1 MNIWENI
8 PKPIQ
13 NIGCLAL
20 EAMLLEA
27 NCAPAP
33 GLVDRFNSGAHNDMD
48 IYTFIK
54 SSVALSSY
62 MYNFAY
68 MGYMHKGALDTL
80 LAFIR
85 PLGIEAEAAMFKATE
100 GVNTQKGLIFLM
112 GILCAAAG
120 YVYRK
125 YNIIKSTLVFDAVK
139 IMCQGLVA
147 KELGKLPNDRKLTS
161 GERLYHQY
169 GIRGIRG
176 ELEDGLPIIKD
187 IALPAY
193 KKAITL
199 GATDDTLLIYTLL
212 SIMTATEDTT
222 IINRHNMETLA
233 RVQREAKALL
243 ESNQVL
249 ESGGFEEIKKLDK
262 KFIEQWISPGGSA
275 DLLAATHFLYSLDEK
290 YGSLTFMDETIKTGS
305 PTCIAIKD

>member
-8 PKPIQ
+8 PEPIQ
-13 NIGCLAL
+13 NIGCLVL

-62 MYNFAY
+62 MHNFVY

-85 PLGIEAEAAMFKATE
+85 PLGIEAEAAMFKATK

-147 KELGKLPNDRKLTS
+147 KELGNLPHDRKLTS

-176 ELEDGLPIIKD
+176 ELEDGLPIIQD

-193 KKAITL
+193 KKAISL
-199 GATDDTLLIYTLL
+199 GATDDALLIYTLL

-222 IINRHNMETLA
+222 IINRHDQDTLIM
-233 RVQREAKALL
+233 VQKSA
-243 ESNQVL
+243 
-249 ESGGFEEIKKLDK
+249 KKLLSNDDILQLDGFDAVK
-262 KFIEQWISPGGSA
+262 DLDRQFIEQWISPGGSA
-275 DLLAATHFLYSLDEK
+275 DLLAATHFLYVLENK
-290 YGSLTFMDETIKTGS
+290 YNSSIGIDVK
-305 PTCIAIKD
+305 A

>member
-8 PKPIQ
+8 PEPIQ
-13 NIGCLAL
+13 NIGCLVL

-54 SSVALSSY
+54 SSVALSPY
-62 MYNFAY
+62 MHNFVY

-85 PLGIEAEAAMFKATE
+85 PLGIEAEAAMFKATK

-147 KELGKLPNDRKLTS
+147 KELGNLPHDRKLTS

-176 ELEDGLPIIKD
+176 ELEDGLPIIQD

-193 KKAITL
+193 KKAISL
-199 GATDDTLLIYTLL
+199 GATDDALLIYTLL

-222 IINRHNMETLA
+222 IINRHDQDTLIM
-233 RVQREAKALL
+233 VQKSA
-243 ESNQVL
+243 
-249 ESGGFEEIKKLDK
+249 KKLLSNDDILQLDGFDAVK
-262 KFIEQWISPGGSA
+262 DLDRQFIEQWISPGGSA
-275 DLLAATHFLYSLDEK
+275 DLLAATHFLYVLENK
-290 YGSLTFMDETIKTGS
+290 YNSSIGIDVK
-305 PTCIAIKD
+305 A

>member
-8 PKPIQ
+8 PEPIQ

-62 MYNFAY
+62 MHNFVY

-85 PLGIEAEAAMFKATE
+85 PLGIEAEAAMFKATK

-147 KELGKLPNDRKLTS
+147 KELGNLTYDRKLTS

-176 ELEDGLPIIKD
+176 ELEDGLPIIQD

-193 KKAITL
+193 KKAISL
-199 GATDDTLLIYTLL
+199 GATDDALLIYTLL

-222 IINRHNMETLA
+222 IINRHDQDTLIM
-233 RVQREAKALL
+233 VQKSA
-243 ESNQVL
+243 
-249 ESGGFEEIKKLDK
+249 KKLLSNDDILQLDGFDAVK
-262 KFIEQWISPGGSA
+262 DLDRQFIEQWISPGGSA
-275 DLLAATHFLYSLDEK
+275 DLLAATHFLYVLENK
-290 YGSLTFMDETIKTGS
+290 YNSSIGIDVK
-305 PTCIAIKD
+305 A

>member
-8 PKPIQ
+8 PEPIQ

-62 MYNFAY
+62 MHNFVY

-85 PLGIEAEAAMFKATE
+85 PLGIEAEAAMFKATK

-147 KELGKLPNDRKLTS
+147 KELGNLPYDRKLTS

-176 ELEDGLPIIKD
+176 ELEDGLPIIQD

-193 KKAITL
+193 KKAISL
-199 GATDDTLLIYTLL
+199 GATDNALLIYTLL

-222 IINRHNMETLA
+222 IINRHDQDTLIM
-233 RVQREAKALL
+233 VQKSA
-243 ESNQVL
+243 
-249 ESGGFEEIKKLDK
+249 KKLLSNDDILQLDGFDAVK
-262 KFIEQWISPGGSA
+262 DLDRQFIEQWISPGGSA
-275 DLLAATHFLYSLDEK
+275 DLLAATHFLYVLENK
-290 YGSLTFMDETIKTGS
+290 YNSSIGIDVK
-305 PTCIAIKD
+305 A

>member
-8 PKPIQ
+8 PEPIQ

-62 MYNFAY
+62 MHNFVY

-85 PLGIEAEAAMFKATE
+85 PLGIEAEAAMFKATK

-147 KELGKLPNDRKLTS
+147 KELGNLPYDRKLTS

-176 ELEDGLPIIKD
+176 ELEDGLPIIQD

-193 KKAITL
+193 KKAISL
-199 GATDDTLLIYTLL
+199 GATDDALLIYTLL

-222 IINRHNMETLA
+222 IINRHDQDTLIM
-233 RVQREAKALL
+233 VQKSA
-243 ESNQVL
+243 
-249 ESGGFEEIKKLDK
+249 KKLLSNDDILQLDGFDAVK
-262 KFIEQWISPGGSA
+262 DLDRQFIEQWISPGGSA
-275 DLLAATHFLYSLDEK
+275 DLLAATHFLYVLENK
-290 YGSLTFMDETIKTGS
+290 YNSSIGIDVK
-305 PTCIAIKD
+305 A

>member
-85 PLGIEAEAAMFKATE
+85 PLGIEAEAAMFKATK

-249 ESGGFEEIKKLDK
+249 ESGGFEEIKK
-262 KFIEQWISPGGSA
+262 
-275 DLLAATHFLYSLDEK
+275 
-290 YGSLTFMDETIKTGS
+290 
-305 PTCIAIKD
+305 

>member
-8 PKPIQ
+8 PEPIQ

-54 SSVALSSY
+54 SSVALSPY
-62 MYNFAY
+62 MHNFVY

-85 PLGIEAEAAMFKATE
+85 PLGIEAEAAMFKATK

-147 KELGKLPNDRKLTS
+147 KELGNLPYDRKLTS

-176 ELEDGLPIIKD
+176 ELEDGLPIIQD

-193 KKAITL
+193 KKAISL
-199 GATDDTLLIYTLL
+199 GATDDALLIYTLL

-222 IINRHNMETLA
+222 IINRHDQDTLIM
-233 RVQREAKALL
+233 VQKSA
-243 ESNQVL
+243 
-249 ESGGFEEIKKLDK
+249 KKLLSNDDILQLDGFDAVK
-262 KFIEQWISPGGSA
+262 DLDRQFIEQWISPGGSA
-275 DLLAATHFLYSLDEK
+275 DLLAATHFLYVLENK
-290 YGSLTFMDETIKTGS
+290 YNSSIGIDVK
-305 PTCIAIKD
+305 A

>member
-8 PKPIQ
+8 PEPIQ
-13 NIGCLAL
+13 NIGCLVL

-54 SSVALSSY
+54 SSVALSPY
-62 MYNFAY
+62 MHNFVF

-85 PLGIEAEAAMFKATE
+85 PLGIEAEAAMFKATK

-147 KELGKLPNDRKLTS
+147 KELGNLPHDRKLTS

-176 ELEDGLPIIKD
+176 ELEDGLPIIQD

-193 KKAITL
+193 KKAISL
-199 GATDDTLLIYTLL
+199 GATDDALLIYTLL

-222 IINRHNMETLA
+222 IINRHDQDTLIM
-233 RVQREAKALL
+233 VQKSA
-243 ESNQVL
+243 
-249 ESGGFEEIKKLDK
+249 KKLLSNDDILQLDGFDAVK
-262 KFIEQWISPGGSA
+262 DLDRQFIEQWISPGGSA
-275 DLLAATHFLYSLDEK
+275 DLLAATHFLYVLENK
-290 YGSLTFMDETIKTGS
+290 YNSSIGIDVK
-305 PTCIAIKD
+305 A

>member
-8 PKPIQ
+8 PEPIQ
-13 NIGCLAL
+13 NIGCLTL

-54 SSVALSSY
+54 SSVALSPY
-62 MYNFAY
+62 MHNFVY

-85 PLGIEAEAAMFKATE
+85 PLGIEAEAAMFKATK

-125 YNIIKSTLVFDAVK
+125 YNIIKSILVFDAVK

-147 KELGKLPNDRKLTS
+147 KELGNLPHDRKLTS

-176 ELEDGLPIIKD
+176 ELEDGLPIIQN

-193 KKAITL
+193 KKAISL
-199 GATDDTLLIYTLL
+199 GATDDALLIYTLL

-222 IINRHNMETLA
+222 IINRHDQDTLIM
-233 RVQREAKALL
+233 VQKSA
-243 ESNQVL
+243 
-249 ESGGFEEIKKLDK
+249 KKLLSNDDILQLDGFDAVK
-262 KFIEQWISPGGSA
+262 DLDRQFIEQWISPGGSA
-275 DLLAATHFLYSLDEK
+275 DLLAATHFLYVLENK
-290 YGSLTFMDETIKTGS
+290 YNSSIGIDVK
-305 PTCIAIKD
+305 A

>member
-8 PKPIQ
+8 PEPIQ
-13 NIGCLAL
+13 NIGCLVL

-62 MYNFAY
+62 MHNFVY

-85 PLGIEAEAAMFKATE
+85 PLGIEAEAAMFKATK

-147 KELGKLPNDRKLTS
+147 KELGNLPYDRKLTS

-176 ELEDGLPIIKD
+176 ELEDGLPIIQD

-193 KKAITL
+193 KKAISL
-199 GATDDTLLIYTLL
+199 GATDDALLIYTLL

-222 IINRHNMETLA
+222 IINRHDQDTLIM
-233 RVQREAKALL
+233 VQKSA
-243 ESNQVL
+243 
-249 ESGGFEEIKKLDK
+249 KKLLSNDDILQLDGFDAVK
-262 KFIEQWISPGGSA
+262 DLDRQFIEQWISPGGSA
-275 DLLAATHFLYSLDEK
+275 DLLAATHFLYVLENK
-290 YGSLTFMDETIKTGS
+290 YNSSIGIDVK
-305 PTCIAIKD
+305 A

>member
-8 PKPIQ
+8 PEPIQ

-54 SSVALSSY
+54 SSVALSPY
-62 MYNFAY
+62 MHNFAY
-68 MGYMHKGALDTL
+68 MGYMHKDSLDTL
-80 LAFIR
+80 LASIR
-85 PLGIEAEAAMFKATE
+85 PLGIEAEATMFKATK

-112 GILCAAAG
+112 GILCAATG
-120 YVYRK
+120 YVYQK
-125 YNIIKSTLVFDAVK
+125 YNKIQSSLIFDAIK
-139 IMCQGLVA
+139 IMCHGLVV
-147 KELGKLPNDRKLTS
+147 KELSKLPDDRKLTS
-161 GERLYHQY
+161 GERLYQQY

-176 ELEDGLPIIKD
+176 ELEDGLPIIQD

-193 KKAITL
+193 KKAISA

-222 IINRHNMETLA
+222 IINRHDRDTVSM
-233 RVQREAKALL
+233 VQKSAKKLL
-243 ESNQVL
+243 SHDDILQP
-249 ESGGFEEIKKLDK
+249 GGFEAVKALDRQ
-262 KFIEQWISPGGSA
+262 FIEHWISPGGSA
-275 DLLAATHFLYSLDEK
+275 DLLAATHFIYSLEEK
-290 YGSLTFMDETIKTGS
+290 YGEEV
-305 PTCIAIKD
+305 

>member
-8 PKPIQ
+8 PEPIQ
-13 NIGCLAL
+13 NIGCLVL

-54 SSVALSSY
+54 SSVALSPY
-62 MYNFAY
+62 MHNFVY
-68 MGYMHKGALDTL
+68 TGYMHKGALDTL

-85 PLGIEAEAAMFKATE
+85 PLGIEAEAAMFKATK

-147 KELGKLPNDRKLTS
+147 KELGNLPHDRKLTS

-176 ELEDGLPIIKD
+176 ELEDGLPIIQD

-193 KKAITL
+193 KKAISL
-199 GATDDTLLIYTLL
+199 GATDDALLIYTLL

-222 IINRHNMETLA
+222 IINRHDQDTLIM
-233 RVQREAKALL
+233 VQKSA
-243 ESNQVL
+243 
-249 ESGGFEEIKKLDK
+249 KKLLSNDDILQLDGFDAVK
-262 KFIEQWISPGGSA
+262 DLDRQFIEQWISPGGSA
-275 DLLAATHFLYSLDEK
+275 DLLAATHFLYVLENK
-290 YGSLTFMDETIKTGS
+290 YNSSIGIDVK
-305 PTCIAIKD
+305 A

>member
-8 PKPIQ
+8 PEPIQ
-13 NIGCLAL
+13 NIGCLVL

-54 SSVALSSY
+54 SSVALSPY
-62 MYNFAY
+62 MHNFVY

-85 PLGIEAEAAMFKATE
+85 PLGIEAEAAMFKATK

-147 KELGKLPNDRKLTS
+147 KELGNLPHDRKLTS

-176 ELEDGLPIIKD
+176 ELEDGLPIIQD

-193 KKAITL
+193 KKAISL
-199 GATDDTLLIYTLL
+199 GATDDALLIYTLL

-222 IINRHNMETLA
+222 IINRHDQDTLIM
-233 RVQREAKALL
+233 VQKSA
-243 ESNQVL
+243 
-249 ESGGFEEIKKLDK
+249 KKLLSNDDILQLDGFDAVK
-262 KFIEQWISPGGSA
+262 DLDRQFIEQWISPGGSA
-275 DLLAATHFLYSLDEK
+275 DLLVATHFLYVLENK
-290 YGSLTFMDETIKTGS
+290 YNSSIGIDVK
-305 PTCIAIKD
+305 A

>member
-8 PKPIQ
+8 PEPIQ
-13 NIGCLAL
+13 NIGCLVL

-54 SSVALSSY
+54 SSVALSPY
-62 MYNFAY
+62 MHNFVY

-85 PLGIEAEAAMFKATE
+85 PLGIEAEAAMFKATK

-112 GILCAAAG
+112 VILCAAAG

-147 KELGKLPNDRKLTS
+147 KELGNLPHDRKLTS

-176 ELEDGLPIIKD
+176 ELEDGLPIIQD

-193 KKAITL
+193 KKAISL
-199 GATDDTLLIYTLL
+199 GATDDALLIYTLL

-222 IINRHNMETLA
+222 IINRHDQDTLIM
-233 RVQREAKALL
+233 VQKSA
-243 ESNQVL
+243 
-249 ESGGFEEIKKLDK
+249 KKLLSNDDILQLDGFDAVK
-262 KFIEQWISPGGSA
+262 DLDRQFIEQWISPGGSA
-275 DLLAATHFLYSLDEK
+275 DLLAATHFLYVLENK
-290 YGSLTFMDETIKTGS
+290 YNSSIGIDVK
-305 PTCIAIKD
+305 A

>member
-8 PKPIQ
+8 PEPIQ

-62 MYNFAY
+62 MHNFVY

-85 PLGIEAEAAMFKATE
+85 PLGIEAEAAMFKATK

-147 KELGKLPNDRKLTS
+147 KELGNLPYDRKLTS

-176 ELEDGLPIIKD
+176 ELEDGLPIIQD

-193 KKAITL
+193 KKAISL
-199 GATDDTLLIYTLL
+199 GVTDDALLIYTLL

-222 IINRHNMETLA
+222 IINRHDQDTLIM
-233 RVQREAKALL
+233 VQKSA
-243 ESNQVL
+243 
-249 ESGGFEEIKKLDK
+249 KKLLSNDDILQLDGFDAVK
-262 KFIEQWISPGGSA
+262 DLDRQFIEQWISPGGSA
-275 DLLAATHFLYSLDEK
+275 DLLAATHFLYVLENK
-290 YGSLTFMDETIKTGS
+290 YNSSIGIDVK
-305 PTCIAIKD
+305 A

>member
-8 PKPIQ
+8 PEPIQ

-62 MYNFAY
+62 MHNFVY

-85 PLGIEAEAAMFKATE
+85 PLGIEAEAAMFKATK

-147 KELGKLPNDRKLTS
+147 KELGNLPYDRKLTS

-176 ELEDGLPIIKD
+176 ELDDGLPIIQD

-193 KKAITL
+193 KKAISL
-199 GATDDTLLIYTLL
+199 GATDDALLIYTLL

-222 IINRHNMETLA
+222 IINRHDQDTLIM
-233 RVQREAKALL
+233 VQKSA
-243 ESNQVL
+243 
-249 ESGGFEEIKKLDK
+249 KKLLSNDDILQLDGFDAVK
-262 KFIEQWISPGGSA
+262 DLDRQFIEQWISPGGSA
-275 DLLAATHFLYSLDEK
+275 DLLAATHFLYVLENK
-290 YGSLTFMDETIKTGS
+290 YNSSIGIDVK
-305 PTCIAIKD
+305 A

>member
-8 PKPIQ
+8 PEPIQ

-54 SSVALSSY
+54 SSVALSPY
-62 MYNFAY
+62 MHNFVY

-85 PLGIEAEAAMFKATE
+85 PLGIEAEAAMFKATK

-125 YNIIKSTLVFDAVK
+125 YNIIKSILVFDAVK

-147 KELGKLPNDRKLTS
+147 KELGNLPHDRKLTS

-176 ELEDGLPIIKD
+176 ELEDGLPIIQN

-193 KKAITL
+193 KKAISL
-199 GATDDTLLIYTLL
+199 GATDDALLIYTLL

-222 IINRHNMETLA
+222 IINRHDQDTLIM
-233 RVQREAKALL
+233 VQKSA
-243 ESNQVL
+243 
-249 ESGGFEEIKKLDK
+249 KKLLSNDDILQLDGFDAVK
-262 KFIEQWISPGGSA
+262 DLDRQFIEQWISPGGSA
-275 DLLAATHFLYSLDEK
+275 DLLAATHFLYVLENK
-290 YGSLTFMDETIKTGS
+290 YNSSIGIDVK
-305 PTCIAIKD
+305 A

>member
-8 PKPIQ
+8 PEPIQ
-13 NIGCLAL
+13 NIGCLVL

-54 SSVALSSY
+54 SSVALSPY
-62 MYNFAY
+62 MHNFVY

-85 PLGIEAEAAMFKATE
+85 PLGIEAEAAMFKATK

-147 KELGKLPNDRKLTS
+147 KELGNLPHDRKLTS

-176 ELEDGLPIIKD
+176 ELEDGLPIIQD

-193 KKAITL
+193 KKAISL
-199 GATDDTLLIYTLL
+199 GATDDALLIYTLL

-222 IINRHNMETLA
+222 IINRHDQDTLIM
-233 RVQREAKALL
+233 VQKSAKKIL
-243 ESNQVL
+243 SNDDILQL
-249 ESGGFEEIKKLDK
+249 DGFDAVKDLDRQ
-262 KFIEQWISPGGSA
+262 FIEQWISPGGSA
-275 DLLAATHFLYSLDEK
+275 DLLAATHFLYVLENK
-290 YGSLTFMDETIKTGS
+290 YNSSIGIDVK
-305 PTCIAIKD
+305 A

>member
-8 PKPIQ
+8 PEPIQ

-54 SSVALSSY
+54 SSVALSPY
-62 MYNFAY
+62 MHNFVY

-85 PLGIEAEAAMFKATE
+85 PLGIEAEAAMFKATK

-147 KELGKLPNDRKLTS
+147 KELGNLPHDRKLTS

-176 ELEDGLPIIKD
+176 ELEDGLPIIQD

-193 KKAITL
+193 KKAISL
-199 GATDDTLLIYTLL
+199 GATDDALLIYTLL

-222 IINRHNMETLA
+222 IINRHDQDTLIM
-233 RVQREAKALL
+233 VQKSA
-243 ESNQVL
+243 
-249 ESGGFEEIKKLDK
+249 KKLLSNDDILQLDGFDAVK
-262 KFIEQWISPGGSA
+262 DLDRQFIEQWISPGGSA
-275 DLLAATHFLYSLDEK
+275 DLLAATHFLYVLENK
-290 YGSLTFMDETIKTGS
+290 YNSSIGIDVK
-305 PTCIAIKD
+305 A

>member
-85 PLGIEAEAAMFKATE
+85 PLGIEAEAAMFKATK

-212 SIMTATEDTT
+212 LIMTATEDTT

-233 RVQREAKALL
+233 RVQREDKSLL
-243 ESNQVL
+243 
-249 ESGGFEEIKKLDK
+249 
-262 KFIEQWISPGGSA
+262 
-275 DLLAATHFLYSLDEK
+275 
-290 YGSLTFMDETIKTGS
+290 
-305 PTCIAIKD
+305 

>member
-8 PKPIQ
+8 PEPIQ

-62 MYNFAY
+62 MHNFVY

-85 PLGIEAEAAMFKATE
+85 PLGIEAEAAMFKATK

-112 GILCAAAG
+112 GILCATAG

-147 KELGKLPNDRKLTS
+147 KELGNLPYDRKLTS

-176 ELEDGLPIIKD
+176 ELEDGLPIIQD

-193 KKAITL
+193 KKAISL
-199 GATDDTLLIYTLL
+199 GATDDALLIYTLL

-222 IINRHNMETLA
+222 IINRHDQDTLIM
-233 RVQREAKALL
+233 VQKSA
-243 ESNQVL
+243 
-249 ESGGFEEIKKLDK
+249 KKLLSNDDILQLDGFDAVK
-262 KFIEQWISPGGSA
+262 DLDRQFIEQWISPGGSA
-275 DLLAATHFLYSLDEK
+275 DLLAATHFLYVLENK
-290 YGSLTFMDETIKTGS
+290 YNSSIGIDVK
-305 PTCIAIKD
+305 A

>member
-85 PLGIEAEAAMFKATE
+85 PLGIEAEAAMFKATK

-125 YNIIKSTLVFDAVK
+125 
-139 IMCQGLVA
+139 
-147 KELGKLPNDRKLTS
+147 
-161 GERLYHQY
+161 
-169 GIRGIRG
+169 
-176 ELEDGLPIIKD
+176 
-187 IALPAY
+187 
-193 KKAITL
+193 
-199 GATDDTLLIYTLL
+199 
-212 SIMTATEDTT
+212 
-222 IINRHNMETLA
+222 
-233 RVQREAKALL
+233 
-243 ESNQVL
+243 
-249 ESGGFEEIKKLDK
+249 
-262 KFIEQWISPGGSA
+262 
-275 DLLAATHFLYSLDEK
+275 
-290 YGSLTFMDETIKTGS
+290 
-305 PTCIAIKD
+305 

>member
-8 PKPIQ
+8 PEPIQ
-13 NIGCLAL
+13 NIGCLVL

-54 SSVALSSY
+54 SSVALSPY
-62 MYNFAY
+62 MHNFVY

-85 PLGIEAEAAMFKATE
+85 PLGIEAEATMFKATK

-147 KELGKLPNDRKLTS
+147 KELGNLPHDRKLTS

-176 ELEDGLPIIKD
+176 ELEDGLPIIQD

-193 KKAITL
+193 KKAISL
-199 GATDDTLLIYTLL
+199 GATDDALLIYTLL

-222 IINRHNMETLA
+222 IINRHDQDTLIM
-233 RVQREAKALL
+233 VQKSA
-243 ESNQVL
+243 
-249 ESGGFEEIKKLDK
+249 KKLLSNDDILQLDGFDAVK
-262 KFIEQWISPGGSA
+262 DLDRQFIEQWISPGGSA
-275 DLLAATHFLYSLDEK
+275 DLLAATHFLYVLENK
-290 YGSLTFMDETIKTGS
+290 YNSSIGIDVK
-305 PTCIAIKD
+305 A

>member
-8 PKPIQ
+8 PEPIQ
-13 NIGCLAL
+13 NIGCLVL
-20 EAMLLEA
+20 EAMLLE
-27 NCAPAP
+27 AP

-54 SSVALSSY
+54 SSVALSPY
-62 MYNFAY
+62 MHNFVY

-85 PLGIEAEAAMFKATE
+85 PLGIEAEAAMFKATK

-147 KELGKLPNDRKLTS
+147 KELGNLPHDRKLTS

-176 ELEDGLPIIKD
+176 ELEDGLPIIQD

-193 KKAITL
+193 KKAISL
-199 GATDDTLLIYTLL
+199 GATDDALLIYTLL

-222 IINRHNMETLA
+222 IINRHDQDTLIM
-233 RVQREAKALL
+233 VQKSA
-243 ESNQVL
+243 
-249 ESGGFEEIKKLDK
+249 KKLLSNDDILQLDGFDAVK
-262 KFIEQWISPGGSA
+262 DLDRQFIEQWISPGGSA
-275 DLLAATHFLYSLDEK
+275 DLLAATHFLYVLENK
-290 YGSLTFMDETIKTGS
+290 YNSSIGIDVK
-305 PTCIAIKD
+305 A

>member
-8 PKPIQ
+8 PEPIQ

-62 MYNFAY
+62 MHNFVY

-85 PLGIEAEAAMFKATE
+85 PLGIEAEAAMFKATK

-139 IMCQGLVA
+139 IMCQRLVA
-147 KELGKLPNDRKLTS
+147 KELGNLPYDRKLTS

-176 ELEDGLPIIKD
+176 ELEDGLPIIQD

-193 KKAITL
+193 KKAISL
-199 GATDDTLLIYTLL
+199 GATDDALLIYTLL

-222 IINRHNMETLA
+222 IINRHDQDTLIM
-233 RVQREAKALL
+233 VQKSA
-243 ESNQVL
+243 
-249 ESGGFEEIKKLDK
+249 KKLLSNDDILQLDGFDAVK
-262 KFIEQWISPGGSA
+262 DLDRQFIEQWISPGGSA
-275 DLLAATHFLYSLDEK
+275 DLLAATHFLYVLENKSNSSIGIDVK
-290 YGSLTFMDETIKTGS
+290 
-305 PTCIAIKD
+305 A

>member
-8 PKPIQ
+8 PEPIQ
-13 NIGCLAL
+13 NIGCLVL

-54 SSVALSSY
+54 SSVALSPY
-62 MYNFAY
+62 MHNFVY

-85 PLGIEAEAAMFKATE
+85 PLGIEAEAAMFKATK

-147 KELGKLPNDRKLTS
+147 KELGNLPHDRKLTS

-176 ELEDGLPIIKD
+176 ELEDGLPIIQD

-193 KKAITL
+193 KKAISL
-199 GATDDTLLIYTLL
+199 GATDDALLIYTLL

-222 IINRHNMETLA
+222 IINRHDQDTLIM
-233 RVQREAKALL
+233 VQKSA
-243 ESNQVL
+243 
-249 ESGGFEEIKKLDK
+249 KKLLSNDDILQLDGFDAVK
-262 KFIEQWISPGGSA
+262 DLDRQFIEQWISPGGSA
-275 DLLAATHFLYSLDEK
+275 DLLAATHFLYV
-290 YGSLTFMDETIKTGS
+290 
-305 PTCIAIKD
+305 

>member
-8 PKPIQ
+8 PEPIQ
-13 NIGCLAL
+13 NIGCLVL

-33 GLVDRFNSGAHNDMD
+33 GLADRFNSGAHNDMD

-54 SSVALSSY
+54 SSVALSPY
-62 MYNFAY
+62 MHNFVY

-85 PLGIEAEAAMFKATE
+85 PLGIEAEAAMFKATK

-147 KELGKLPNDRKLTS
+147 KELGNLPHDRKLTS

-176 ELEDGLPIIKD
+176 ELEDGLPIIQD

-193 KKAITL
+193 KKAISL
-199 GATDDTLLIYTLL
+199 GATDDALLIYTLL

-222 IINRHNMETLA
+222 IINRHDQDTLIM
-233 RVQREAKALL
+233 VQKSA
-243 ESNQVL
+243 
-249 ESGGFEEIKKLDK
+249 KKLLSNDDILQLDGFDAVK
-262 KFIEQWISPGGSA
+262 DLDRQFIEQWISPGGSA
-275 DLLAATHFLYSLDEK
+275 DLLAATHFLYVLENK
-290 YGSLTFMDETIKTGS
+290 YNSSIGIDVK
-305 PTCIAIKD
+305 A

>member
-8 PKPIQ
+8 PEPIQ
-13 NIGCLAL
+13 NIGCLVL

-54 SSVALSSY
+54 SSVALSPY
-62 MYNFAY
+62 MHNFVY

-85 PLGIEAEAAMFKATE
+85 PLGIEAEAAMFKATK

-147 KELGKLPNDRKLTS
+147 KELGNLLHDRKLTS

-176 ELEDGLPIIKD
+176 ELEDGLPIIQD

-193 KKAITL
+193 KKAISL
-199 GATDDTLLIYTLL
+199 GATDDALLIYTLL

-222 IINRHNMETLA
+222 IINRHDQDTLIM
-233 RVQREAKALL
+233 VQKSA
-243 ESNQVL
+243 
-249 ESGGFEEIKKLDK
+249 KKLLSNDDILQLDGFDAVK
-262 KFIEQWISPGGSA
+262 DLDRQFIEQWISPGGSA
-275 DLLAATHFLYSLDEK
+275 DLLAATHFLYVLENK
-290 YGSLTFMDETIKTGS
+290 YNSSIGIDVK
-305 PTCIAIKD
+305 A

>member
-8 PKPIQ
+8 PEPIQ
-13 NIGCLAL
+13 NIGCLVL

-54 SSVALSSY
+54 SSVALSPY
-62 MYNFAY
+62 MHNFVY

-85 PLGIEAEAAMFKATE
+85 PLGIEAEAAMFKATK

-147 KELGKLPNDRKLTS
+147 KELGNLPHDRKLTS

-176 ELEDGLPIIKD
+176 ELEDGLPIIQD

-193 KKAITL
+193 KKAISL
-199 GATDDTLLIYTLL
+199 GATDDALLIYTLL

-222 IINRHNMETLA
+222 IINRHDQDTLIMVKKSA
-233 RVQREAKALL
+233 
-243 ESNQVL
+243 
-249 ESGGFEEIKKLDK
+249 KKLLSNDDILQLDGFDAVK
-262 KFIEQWISPGGSA
+262 DLDRQFIEQWISPGGSA
-275 DLLAATHFLYSLDEK
+275 DLLAATHFLYVLENK
-290 YGSLTFMDETIKTGS
+290 YNSSIGIDVK
-305 PTCIAIKD
+305 A

>member
-8 PKPIQ
+8 PEPIQ
-13 NIGCLAL
+13 NIGCLVL

-54 SSVALSSY
+54 SSVALSPY
-62 MYNFAY
+62 MHNFVY

-85 PLGIEAEAAMFKATE
+85 PLGIEAEAAMFKATK

-147 KELGKLPNDRKLTS
+147 KELGNLPHDRKLTS

-176 ELEDGLPIIKD
+176 ELEDGLPIIQD

-193 KKAITL
+193 KKAISL
-199 GATDDTLLIYTLL
+199 GATDDALLIYTLL

-222 IINRHNMETLA
+222 IINRHDQDTLIM
-233 RVQREAKALL
+233 VQKSA
-243 ESNQVL
+243 
-249 ESGGFEEIKKLDK
+249 KKLLSNDDILQLDGFDAVK
-262 KFIEQWISPGGSA
+262 DLDRQFIEQWISPGGSA
-275 DLLAATHFLYSLDEK
+275 DLLAATHFLYVLENK
-290 YGSLTFMDETIKTGS
+290 YNSSIGIDVQ
-305 PTCIAIKD
+305 A

>member
-8 PKPIQ
+8 PEPIQ

-62 MYNFAY
+62 MHNFVY

-85 PLGIEAEAAMFKATE
+85 PLGIEAEATMFKATK

-147 KELGKLPNDRKLTS
+147 KELGNLPYDRKLTS

-176 ELEDGLPIIKD
+176 ELEDGLPIIQD

-193 KKAITL
+193 KKAISL
-199 GATDDTLLIYTLL
+199 GATDDALLIYTLL

-222 IINRHNMETLA
+222 IINRHDQDTLIM
-233 RVQREAKALL
+233 VQKSA
-243 ESNQVL
+243 
-249 ESGGFEEIKKLDK
+249 KKLLSNDDILQLDGFDAVK
-262 KFIEQWISPGGSA
+262 DLDRQFIEQWISPGGSA
-275 DLLAATHFLYSLDEK
+275 DLLAATHFLYVLENK
-290 YGSLTFMDETIKTGS
+290 YNSSIGIDVK
-305 PTCIAIKD
+305 A

>member
-8 PKPIQ
+8 PEPIQ

-62 MYNFAY
+62 MHNFVY

-85 PLGIEAEAAMFKATE
+85 PLGIEAEAAMFKATK

-112 GILCAAAG
+112 GILYAAAG

-147 KELGKLPNDRKLTS
+147 KELGNLPYDRKLTS

-176 ELEDGLPIIKD
+176 ELEDGLPIIQD

-193 KKAITL
+193 KKAISL
-199 GATDDTLLIYTLL
+199 GATDDALLIYTLL

-222 IINRHNMETLA
+222 IINRHDQDTLIM
-233 RVQREAKALL
+233 VQKSA
-243 ESNQVL
+243 
-249 ESGGFEEIKKLDK
+249 KKLLSNDDILQLDGFDAVK
-262 KFIEQWISPGGSA
+262 DLDRQFIEQWISPGGSA
-275 DLLAATHFLYSLDEK
+275 DLLAATHFLYVLENK
-290 YGSLTFMDETIKTGS
+290 YNSSIGIDVK
-305 PTCIAIKD
+305 A

>member
-8 PKPIQ
+8 PEPIQ

-33 GLVDRFNSGAHNDMD
+33 GLVDRFNSGAHNDMG

-62 MYNFAY
+62 MHNFVY

-85 PLGIEAEAAMFKATE
+85 PLGIEAEAAMFKATK

-147 KELGKLPNDRKLTS
+147 KELGNLPYDRKLTS

-176 ELEDGLPIIKD
+176 ELEDGLPIIQD

-193 KKAITL
+193 KKAISL
-199 GATDDTLLIYTLL
+199 GATDDALLIYTLL

-222 IINRHNMETLA
+222 IINRHDQDTLIM
-233 RVQREAKALL
+233 VQKSA
-243 ESNQVL
+243 
-249 ESGGFEEIKKLDK
+249 KKLLSNDDILQLDGFDAVK
-262 KFIEQWISPGGSA
+262 DLDRQFIEQWISPGGSA
-275 DLLAATHFLYSLDEK
+275 DLLAATHFLYVLENK
-290 YGSLTFMDETIKTGS
+290 YNSSIGIDVK
-305 PTCIAIKD
+305 A

>member
-8 PKPIQ
+8 PEPIQ
-13 NIGCLAL
+13 NIGCLVL

-54 SSVALSSY
+54 SSVALSPY
-62 MYNFAY
+62 MHNFVY

-85 PLGIEAEAAMFKATE
+85 PLGIEAEAAMFKATK

-147 KELGKLPNDRKLTS
+147 KELGNLPHDRKLTS

-176 ELEDGLPIIKD
+176 ELEDGLPIIQD

-193 KKAITL
+193 KKAISL
-199 GATDDTLLIYTLL
+199 GATDDALLIYTLL

-222 IINRHNMETLA
+222 IINRHDQDTLIM
-233 RVQREAKALL
+233 VQKSAK
-243 ESNQVL
+243 N
-249 ESGGFEEIKKLDK
+249 
-262 KFIEQWISPGGSA
+262 
-275 DLLAATHFLYSLDEK
+275 Y
-290 YGSLTFMDETIKTGS
+290 
-305 PTCIAIKD
+305 